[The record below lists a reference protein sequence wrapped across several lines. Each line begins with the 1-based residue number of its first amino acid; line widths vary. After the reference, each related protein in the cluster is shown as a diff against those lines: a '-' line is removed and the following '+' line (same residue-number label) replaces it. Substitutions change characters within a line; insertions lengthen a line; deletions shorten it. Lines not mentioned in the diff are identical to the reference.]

1 MNKNAQFFSFILL
14 LITIM
19 MCGLSIVIYLEH
31 QKDVQ
36 SSLVSPLTV
45 LEVRDNK
52 TIFEMREM
60 ELIKKSLDEV
70 EANFG
75 TAEFIKEFRRKFI
88 SGISNEMKNFIFSD
102 LFWEEKALEK
112 GTFNEDTFL
121 ENIVYKESLS
131 EINSG
136 EMKFRRGKIGKTF
149 ELKALKIEKVNFPV
163 DFYFEFDKEYSIT
176 KKSGIFLVNDE

>member
-1 MNKNAQFFSFILL
+1 MNKKAQLFSFILL

-19 MCGLSIVIYLEH
+19 MCSLSITIYLK
-31 QKDVQ
+31 QQGNVQ

-45 LEVRDNK
+45 LEIRDNK
-52 TIFEMREM
+52 TIFEMRET
-60 ELIKKSLDEV
+60 ELIKKTLDEV

-75 TAEFIKEFRRKFI
+75 TAEFMKEFRTKFI
-88 SGISNEMKNFIFSD
+88 SGINDEMKNFIFSN
-102 LFWEEKALEK
+102 LFWEGKALEE

-121 ENIVYKESLS
+121 ENIAYKESLS
-131 EINSG
+131 EISSN

-176 KKSGIFLVNDE
+176 KKSGTFLVNDE

>member
-1 MNKNAQFFSFILL
+1 MNKKAQLFSFILL

-19 MCGLSIVIYLEH
+19 MCGLSIGIYLKH
-31 QKDVQ
+31 QGDVQ

-52 TIFEMREM
+52 TIFEMRET
-60 ELIKKSLDEV
+60 ELIKESLNEV

-75 TAEFIKEFRRKFI
+75 TEEFMEEFRNNFI
-88 SGISNEMKNFIFSD
+88 SGITNEMKDFIFSN
-102 LFWEEKALEK
+102 LFWEEKALEE
-112 GTFNEDTFL
+112 GTFDENTFL

-131 EINSG
+131 KINSG
-136 EMKFRRGKIGKTF
+136 EMKFRRGEIGKTLK
-149 ELKALKIEKVNFPV
+149 LKALKIEKVNFPV

-176 KKSGIFLVNDE
+176 KKNGIFLVNED